1 MVIRDILNEELRNSL
16 RMKDRY
22 EAELSKLPIG
32 SLVVRNIKGNKY
44 AYRVYRDSG
53 KFVAEY
59 KGRLSEIPKEEIAKW
74 SDVKKKRA
82 SYRNSI
88 SRLKKEIS
96 FLRRALRGKE

>member
-1 MVIRDILNEELRNSL
+1 MVIKDILNEELRNSI

-22 EAELSKLPIG
+22 ENELSKLPVG

-44 AYRVYRDSG
+44 AYRVYRDNG

-74 SDVKKKRA
+74 SGVKKKRA
-82 SYRNSI
+82 SYRNSL

-96 FLRRALRGKE
+96 FLRKALRGKE